1 MYLLHFKHKEIIVQI
16 ENKNFYDS
24 LCPYDA
30 ARCIFQSSSNSR
42 IDDFLLFR
50 KSFLNIDVFSMTDFR
65 SKLRRAK
72 AVVDFE
78 RHEDDELGFR
88 KHDIITVRLLFFV
101 ELLLL
106 LFISS
111 SYTIPIRYTIPIT

>member
-1 MYLLHFKHKEIIVQI
+1 MI
-16 ENKNFYDS
+16 
-24 LCPYDA
+24 CPYDA
-30 ARCIFQSSSNSR
+30 ARCIFQSSSNSP

-50 KSFLNIDVFSMTDFR
+50 ESFLNIDVFSMTDFR